1 MKMND
6 LPTPTATMTE
16 PFTLRAEPSTL
27 RVQAKASGI
36 DALVLDHVAAP
47 QPPCGPN
54 DVVVEVKA
62 AAINP
67 SDVKATLGIMPKAVF
82 PRTPGRDYAGVVV
95 SIGKDVPADLLGSEV
110 WGSGGDVGITRDG
123 AHGRWLVLPREAVIA
138 KPTALSMAEAG
149 SVGVPFV
156 TAYEGLR
163 RAGFFDLSAE
173 QQRGKTVAVFGANG
187 KVGQAAVQLA
197 AQAGAQVIAVQRQD
211 ALEGFAC
218 GPVSIVNARTTTDV
232 AARIMELTNGR
243 GVDVAYNTVDSV
255 YFEAAQK
262 VMAKGATQIF
272 IIATKG
278 QTVPFDV
285 FSFYRGM
292 HSFVGIDT
300 LAFTAA
306 ETNERLDA
314 MRVGFEAGTLKP
326 FPVAAANA
334 LPLTRA
340 LEGYKAVLAG
350 AANRIVL
357 VP

>member
-1 MKMND
+1 MSAVRSDRTTN
-6 LPTPTATMTE
+6 TPATP
-16 PFTLRAEPSTL
+16 PFTL

-36 DALVLDHVAAP
+36 DALVLDHVP
-47 QPPCGPN
+47 QAQPVPKV
-54 DVVVEVKA
+54 DEVVVAVKA

-95 SIGKDVPADLLGSEV
+95 AGPADLLGTEV

-123 AHGRWLVLPREAVIA
+123 SHGRFLLLPRSAVIA
-138 KPTALSMAEAG
+138 KPKALSMAEAG

-163 RAGFFDLSAE
+163 RAGFFANPNHP
-173 QQRGKTVAVFGANG
+173 KTVAVFGANG

-197 AQAGAQVIAVQRQD
+197 AQQAQRTGAQVIAVQRQD

-218 GPVSIVNARTTTDV
+218 GPVRVVNARPFNGDS
-232 AARIMELTNGR
+232 AALAAHLMELTNGR

-255 YFEAAQK
+255 YFQAANA
-262 VMAKGATQIF
+262 VMAKGATHIF

-292 HSFVGIDT
+292 HSFMGIDT

-306 ETNERLDA
+306 ETNERLAA
-314 MRVGFEAGTLKP
+314 MRAGFEDGTLKP
-326 FPVAAANA
+326 FPVALADA
-334 LPLTRA
+334 LPLSRA
-340 LEGYKAVLAG
+340 LEGYRAVLAG